1 MADIT
6 QKIILTGNT
15 AVLNDLNDVGALAP
29 DTNEVLFWNGSI
41 WGPGAATGAGIASNS
56 ITTVKIQAGAVD
68 FSKQANLVQGRLIG
82 RGGASGTG
90 IPELL
95 TIGAGLDLAG
105 TVISATGAAPSLND
119 VTDVTLT
126 SPATDSILIKTAGDW
141 VDGLIVTNSITNAA
155 VSYVKIQ
162 PVGSASRIL
171 GRGSA
176 GGAGVVE
183 ELVAGTGLSISGT
196 SLDVDADVVTKVNR
210 IGHSYLVSGSI
221 AVPSGQTDF
230 IVPFTVQFAS
240 GQTANLV
247 TARYSI
253 NAGTSVTLDVT
264 RNGSNITGYTGISV
278 TTTPATT
285 TQTQALSSDDEL
297 AIVIS
302 GVSGSPFNLS
312 FTLFIEYSQ

>member
-1 MADIT
+1 MTDISQET
-6 QKIILTGNT
+6 ILTGDL
-15 AVLNDLNDVGALAP
+15 AASGDLSDVVLSSPIEDDILVRN
-29 DTNEVLFWNGSI
+29 
-41 WGPGAATGAGIASNS
+41 ASNQW
-56 ITTVKIQAGAVD
+56 VNQPP
-68 FSKQANLVQGRLIG
+68 
-82 RGGASGTG
+82 GG
-90 IPELL
+90 E
-95 TIGAGLDLAG
+95 
-105 TVISATGAAPSLND
+105 
-119 VTDVTLT
+119 
-126 SPATDSILIKTAGDW
+126 
-141 VDGLIVTNSITNAA
+141 
-155 VSYVKIQ
+155 
-162 PVGSASRIL
+162 
-171 GRGSA
+171 
-176 GGAGVVE
+176 
-183 ELVAGTGLSISGT
+183 
-196 SLDVDADVVTKVNR
+196 TKVFR

-285 TQTQALSSDDEL
+285 TQTQALTSDDEL